1 VYNAVQRLAREK
13 QYDFVFDKS
22 GELLMLYSNTKFDK
36 SDEVLEM
43 MGIAGKK

>member
-1 VYNAVQRLAREK
+1 MPFNDSRAK
-13 QYDFVFDKS
+13 NNTDFVFDKS

>member
-1 VYNAVQRLAREK
+1 
-13 QYDFVFDKS
+13 
-22 GELLMLYSNTKFDK
+22 LLMLYSNTKFDK